1 MFRHRSRREVPAL
14 DTTSTADISFM
25 LLVFFFVTS
34 SMDTDM
40 GLLRQLPPMDDTT
53 EHQVVDVK
61 REDVLTV
68 RLDATDHMTC
78 NDEPLTPTELT
89 QRVRQFVKQGRLTH
103 IISVQA
109 DRQTSYNAY
118 FQMQNAI
125 VAAYNGLRDE
135 QARRQFGRSF
145 ASCTLSQKNTVAD
158 YYPQRISE
166 SQPVGEEGGQR

>member
-1 MFRHRSRREVPAL
+1 
-14 DTTSTADISFM
+14 M
-25 LLVFFFVTS
+25 LLIFFLVTS

-40 GLLRQLPPMDDTT
+40 GLLRQLPPMDDNV
-53 EHQVVDVK
+53 EQQVVDVK

-68 RLDATDHMTC
+68 KLDQNDRMTC
-78 NDEPLTPTELT
+78 NDEPLTPAELT
-89 QRVRQFVKQGRLTH
+89 QRVRQFVKEGRLTH

-109 DRQTSYNAY
+109 DRQTSYDAY

-135 QARRQFGRSF
+135 QARQLFGHSF
-145 ASCTLSQKNTVAD
+145 EACSSSEKNAVAD

-166 SQPVGEEGGQR
+166 SQPTEEKGGQP